1 MEISLILAWNQP
13 GLPKFKAS
21 ARPEFRRFFFFTFVF
36 VVQYP
41 QMNVFTRQLNALLS
55 AVSTDVAIDLGTA
68 NTLVYV
74 KGKGIVLNEPTIVA
88 INKKTG
94 QLVAVGN
101 EAKTMQGRTPG
112 HIDVVRPLVDG
123 VISDFEVAEEM
134 LAYLIGKVRNEM
146 RSLVAPRMLIGV
158 PSGITNV
165 EMRAAQDAAK
175 NAGARDVFLIEEPVA
190 AAIGAKLPISKAVG
204 SMIID
209 IGGGTTDIA
218 VISLN
223 GLVVSRNLRVAG
235 DHLNSS
241 IMSYIRDQFKVH
253 VGEKTAEDAKIALAS
268 ISHSDS
274 GKELVARGRDVVT
287 GLPREVV
294 ITDADVRDAV
304 AGQVDTIVETVKNVL
319 EVTPPEVMADVMQRG
334 IHLSG
339 GGALIPGLAPLLEHA
354 LQVPVIVVPDP
365 LRAVIRGAGIVI
377 EDIDNY
383 KEILIDHEGTI
394 ATQL

>member
-1 MEISLILAWNQP
+1 
-13 GLPKFKAS
+13 
-21 ARPEFRRFFFFTFVF
+21 
-36 VVQYP
+36 
-41 QMNVFTRQLNALLS
+41 MNVFRRQFKSFLS

-101 EAKTMQGRTPG
+101 EAKAMQGRTPS

-123 VISDFEVAEEM
+123 VISDFEVTEEM
-134 LAYLIGKVRNEM
+134 LAYLINKVRSEM

-165 EMRAAQDAAK
+165 EMRAARDAAK
-175 NAGARDVFLIEEPVA
+175 NAGARDVFLIEEPMA
-190 AAIGAKLPISKAVG
+190 AAIGAKLPIHKAVG

-218 VISLN
+218 VLSLS

-235 DHLNSS
+235 DHLNAS
-241 IMSYIRDQFKVH
+241 IISYIRDQFKVH
-253 VGEKTAEDAKIALAS
+253 VGERTAEDAKIALAS
-268 ISHSDS
+268 ISHGETS
-274 GKELVARGRDVVT
+274 KELVARGRDVVT
-287 GLPREVV
+287 GLPREVI

-304 AGQVDTIVETVKNVL
+304 SGQVDTIVETVKNVL
-319 EVTPPEVMADVMQRG
+319 ETTPPEVMADIMQRG

-339 GGALIPGLAPLLEHA
+339 GGALIPGLAPLLEHS
-354 LQVPVIVVPDP
+354 LKVPVIVVPDP

-377 EDIDNY
+377 ENFDDY
-383 KEILIDHEGTI
+383 QEVLIDHEGAI

>member
-1 MEISLILAWNQP
+1 MS
-13 GLPKFKAS
+13 
-21 ARPEFRRFFFFTFVF
+21 FFS
-36 VVQYP
+36 
-41 QMNVFTRQLNALLS
+41 RQLNALLS
-55 AVSTDVAIDLGTA
+55 TVSTDIAIDLGTA

-101 EAKTMQGRTPG
+101 EAKTMQGRTPI

-134 LAYLIGKVRNEM
+134 LAYLLGKVRSDM
-146 RSLVAPRMLIGV
+146 RSFIAPRMLIGV

-165 EMRAAQDAAK
+165 EMRAARDAAK

-190 AAIGAKLPISKAVG
+190 AAIGAKLPIQKAVG
-204 SMIID
+204 SMIVD

-223 GLVVSRNLRVAG
+223 GLVVSKNLQIAG
-235 DHLNSS
+235 DHLNAA
-241 IMSYIRDQFKVH
+241 IMSYIRDQFKVY

-268 ISHSDS
+268 ISHTDA
-274 GKELVARGRDVVT
+274 GKELIARGRDVVT

-294 ITDADVRDAV
+294 ITDSDVRDAV
-304 AGQVDTIVETVKNVL
+304 AGHVDTMVETVRGVL
-319 EVTPPEVMADVMQRG
+319 EITPPEVMADIMQRG
-334 IHLSG
+334 IHVSG
-339 GGALIPGLAPLLEHA
+339 GGALIPGLAPLLEDA

-377 EDIDNY
+377 ENLDVH
-383 KEILIDHEGTI
+383 KEILIDHEGAI
-394 ATQL
+394 DTQL

>member
-1 MEISLILAWNQP
+1 MYEMNAIS
-13 GLPKFKAS
+13 
-21 ARPEFRRFFFFTFVF
+21 
-36 VVQYP
+36 
-41 QMNVFTRQLNALLS
+41 RQINKVLS
-55 AVSTDVAIDLGTA
+55 AFSTDIAIDLGTA

-74 KGKGIVLNEPTIVA
+74 RGKGIVLNEPTIVA

-94 QLVAVGN
+94 QLVGVGN
-101 EAKTMQGRTPG
+101 EAKAMQGRTPA
-112 HIDVVRPLVDG
+112 HIEVVRPLVDG
-123 VISDFEVAEEM
+123 VISDFEVTEEM
-134 LAYLIGKVRNEM
+134 LGYLIDKVRREM
-146 RSLVAPRMLIGV
+146 RTLIAPRILIGV

-175 NAGARDVFLIEEPVA
+175 NAGAREVFLIEEPMA
-190 AAIGAKLPISKAVG
+190 AAIGAKLPINKAIG

-218 VISLN
+218 VLSLN

-235 DHLNSS
+235 DHLNTS
-241 IMSYIRDQFKVH
+241 IMTYIRDQFKVH
-253 VGEKTAEDAKIALAS
+253 VGEKTAEDAKVALAS
-268 ISHSDS
+268 ISHSEA

-294 ITDADVRDAV
+294 ITDSDVRDAV
-304 AGQVDTIVETVKNVL
+304 AGQVDTIVENVRSVL
-319 EVTPPEVMADVMQRG
+319 EETPPEVMADIMQRG

-377 EDIDNY
+377 ENIDLY
-383 KEILIDHEGTI
+383 GEILINHEGSI

>member
-1 MEISLILAWNQP
+1 
-13 GLPKFKAS
+13 
-21 ARPEFRRFFFFTFVF
+21 
-36 VVQYP
+36 
-41 QMNVFTRQLNALLS
+41 MNVFTRQFNALLS
-55 AVSTDVAIDLGTA
+55 AVSTDMAIDLGTA

-74 KGKGIVLNEPTIVA
+74 RGKGIVLNEPTIVA

-101 EAKTMQGRTPG
+101 EAKTMQGRTPS
-112 HIDVVRPLVDG
+112 HIEVVRPLVDG

-134 LAYLIGKVRNEM
+134 LAYLIGKVRGDM
-146 RSLVAPRMLIGV
+146 RSLIAPRILIGV

-165 EMRAAQDAAK
+165 EMRAARDAAK
-175 NAGARDVFLIEEPVA
+175 NAGAREVFLIEESVA
-190 AAIGAKLPISKAVG
+190 AALGAKLPIHKAIG

-218 VISLN
+218 VLSLN

-235 DHLNSS
+235 DHLNFS

-253 VGEKTAEDAKIALAS
+253 VGERTAEDAKISLAS
-268 ISHSDS
+268 ISHGES
-274 GKELVARGRDVVT
+274 GKELVARGRDAVT

-304 AGQVDTIVETVKNVL
+304 AGQVETIVETVRSVL
-319 EVTPPEVMADVMQRG
+319 ETTPPEVLADIMQRG

-339 GGALIPGLAPLLEHA
+339 GGALIPGLAPLLEHE

-365 LRAVIRGAGIVI
+365 LRAVIRGAGIVV
-377 EDIDNY
+377 EDFDNY
-383 KEILIDHEGTI
+383 QEILIDHEGAI
-394 ATQL
+394 AT

>member
-1 MEISLILAWNQP
+1 MAE
-13 GLPKFKAS
+13 
-21 ARPEFRRFFFFTFVF
+21 
-36 VVQYP
+36 
-41 QMNVFTRQLNALLS
+41 MNVFTRQLNALLS
-55 AVSTDVAIDLGTA
+55 TVSTDIAIDLGTA

-101 EAKTMQGRTPG
+101 EAKAMQGRTPS

-134 LAYLIGKVRNEM
+134 LAYLIGRVRSDM
-146 RSLVAPRMLIGV
+146 RSLIAPRMLIGV

-165 EMRAAQDAAK
+165 EMRAARDAAK

-190 AAIGAKLPISKAVG
+190 AAIGAKLPIQKAVG
-204 SMIID
+204 SMIVD

-218 VISLN
+218 VLSLN

-235 DHLNSS
+235 DHLNMS

-268 ISHSDS
+268 ISHTEA

-304 AGQVDTIVETVKNVL
+304 SGQVDTIVETVKSVL
-319 EVTPPEVMADVMQRG
+319 ETTPPEVLADIMQRG

-339 GGALIPGLAPLLEHA
+339 GGALIPGLASLLEHA
-354 LQVPVIVVPDP
+354 LEVPVIVVPDP

-377 EDIDNY
+377 ENLDAY
-383 KEILIDHEGTI
+383 QEILIDHEGTI

>member
-1 MEISLILAWNQP
+1 MA
-13 GLPKFKAS
+13 K
-21 ARPEFRRFFFFTFVF
+21 
-36 VVQYP
+36 
-41 QMNVFTRQLNALLS
+41 MNVFSRQLNALIS
-55 AVSTDVAIDLGTA
+55 TVSTDIAIDLGTA

-101 EAKTMQGRTPG
+101 EAKTMLGRTPA
-112 HIDVVRPLVDG
+112 HIEVIRPLVDG
-123 VISDFEVAEEM
+123 VISDFEVTEEM
-134 LAYLIGKVRNEM
+134 LAYLLNKVRSGM
-146 RSLVAPRMLIGV
+146 KSIIAPRVLIGV

-175 NAGARDVFLIEEPVA
+175 NAGAREVFLIEEPMA
-190 AAIGAKLPISKAVG
+190 AAIGAKLPVSKPIG

-209 IGGGTTDIA
+209 IGGGTADIA
-218 VISLN
+218 IISLN
-223 GLVVSRNLRVAG
+223 GLVISKNLRVAG
-235 DHLNSS
+235 DHLNAAIS
-241 IMSYIRDQFKVH
+241 SYIRDQFKIH

-268 ISHSDS
+268 IAR
-274 GKELVARGRDVVT
+274 GEGTKELIARGRDVVT

-294 ITDADVRDAV
+294 ITDEDVRDAISP
-304 AGQVDTIVETVKNVL
+304 QVDSIVEAVRAAL
-319 EVTPPEVMADVMQRG
+319 EETPPEVLADVMQRG

-339 GGALIPGLAPLLEHA
+339 GGALIPGLTSLLEHA

-377 EDIDNY
+377 EDL
-383 KEILIDHEGTI
+383 EAHRELLLDHEGAFIT
-394 ATQL
+394 

>member
-1 MEISLILAWNQP
+1 MNAVSRYLSQLLA
-13 GLPKFKAS
+13 
-21 ARPEFRRFFFFTFVF
+21 T
-36 VVQYP
+36 
-41 QMNVFTRQLNALLS
+41 
-55 AVSTDVAIDLGTA
+55 VSTDVAIDLGTA

-101 EAKTMQGRTPG
+101 EAKTMQGRTPQ

-134 LAYLIGKVRNEM
+134 LGYLINKVRNDM
-146 RSLVAPRMLIGV
+146 RTLVAPRMLIGV

-175 NAGARDVFLIEEPVA
+175 NAGAREVFLIEEPVA
-190 AAIGAKLPISKAVG
+190 AAIGAKLPVQKAVG

-218 VISLN
+218 VLSLN
-223 GLVVSRNLRVAG
+223 GLVVSKNLRVAG
-235 DHLNSS
+235 DHLNTA
-241 IMSYIRDQFKVH
+241 IVKYVRDQFKVQ

-268 ISHSDS
+268 IAHTQA
-274 GKELVARGRDVVT
+274 GKEMVARGRDVVT

-294 ITDADVRDAV
+294 VTDSDVRDAV
-304 AGQVDTIVETVKNVL
+304 ASQLETIVENVRTVL
-319 EVTPPEVMADVMQRG
+319 EETPPEVLADIMQRG

-339 GGALIPGLAPLLEHA
+339 GGALIPGLASLLEHA
-354 LQVPVIVVPDP
+354 LEVPVIVVPDP
-365 LRAVIRGAGIVI
+365 LRAVIRGAGIIV
-377 EDIDNY
+377 EDLDY
-383 KEILIDHEGTI
+383 YQELLIDHAETF
-394 ATQL
+394 ATQI